1 MKKKIM
7 LTMLCA
13 MVGVGAISG
22 CGASSTNTVKEETP
36 VADPRLPNHSLLKQK
51 HPQKQKLQQTIR
63 QLLIRQE
70 FVQR

>member
-1 MKKKIM
+1 MSIQTCENGGFHTMKEKIM

-36 VADPRLPNHSLLKQK
+36 VADPTATPE
-51 HPQKQKLQQTIR
+51 P
-63 QLLIRQE
+63 
-70 FVQR
+70 